1 VKRGFLFGLHHLVE
15 AYTLLLQPS
24 FTRVV
29 EDALI
34 VAFCTHARNLLEFF
48 FRRPDGYFAIA
59 RDYATTSYETL
70 KYEDVKEEFERL
82 CAQINH
88 LTCERTDDDNKKN
101 WPCSAHETHR
111 DHPHRSCSVGG
122 ALTIRNID
130 T

>member
-88 LTCERTDDDNKKN
+88 LTYERTDDDNKKKLALQCARN
-101 WPCSAHETHR
+101 SSGSSTQKLFGW
-111 DHPHRSCSVGG
+111 RS
-122 ALTIRNID
+122 TYD
-130 T
+130 QEH